1 MGLAFAVLVIVGFFV
16 YVGVAAGAEALIV
29 CLGITAAILGF
40 AVVFA
45 VIVGP
50 VVGAVDTFV
59 LRRNYEEWKS
69 WRRPPRDE

>member
-50 VVGAVDTFV
+50 VVGAVDAFRSQTQ
-59 LRRNYEEWKS
+59 LRRMEELEK
-69 WRRPPRDE
+69 PPRDE